1 MVTNEGGEK
10 MTTYTVQ
17 VTYQLEIDSEI
28 LPRDNG
34 FEWIEDNI
42 YQSVEIG
49 LNTKADIVDL
59 VIE

>member
-1 MVTNEGGEK
+1 MA
-10 MTTYTVQ
+10 TYTVQ

-28 LPRDNG
+28 LPRYNG

-49 LNTKADIVDL
+49 LNTKAGIVDL